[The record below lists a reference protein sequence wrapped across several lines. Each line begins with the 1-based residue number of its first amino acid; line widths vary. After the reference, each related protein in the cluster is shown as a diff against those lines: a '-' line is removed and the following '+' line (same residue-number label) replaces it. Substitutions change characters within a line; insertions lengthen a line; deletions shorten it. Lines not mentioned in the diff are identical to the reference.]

1 MAQAGRDS
9 FELVDLC
16 AVSVPICSC
25 FDREPLQ
32 PCETTSDLVGSIRSA
47 TLGLSSCLPGTAIRT
62 SPGAGSM
69 SSKTGLTLYT
79 AGTPNG
85 WKASILLEELG
96 IPYRVHAIAMAK
108 NEQKEPWFIKIN
120 PNGRIPAIVDHD
132 EGDLPVFESGAIM
145 IYLAEKH
152 GKCLP
157 TNTRSKAEVISWLMF
172 QMGGLGPMQGQAA
185 HFVRFAP
192 EQIEQWLAAGE
203 YTIADIANFSW
214 MYVHQMAGITLDDLP
229 HVQAW
234 MKRIEERPAV
244 RRGIDVPE
252 PFDKAAMQDPKKA
265 ALQVLLTAE
274 QRMTLTGASS
284 IPKMFASRSCTC
296 KKALPGS

>member
-1 MAQAGRDS
+1 
-9 FELVDLC
+9 
-16 AVSVPICSC
+16 
-25 FDREPLQ
+25 
-32 PCETTSDLVGSIRSA
+32 
-47 TLGLSSCLPGTAIRT
+47 
-62 SPGAGSM
+62 M

-96 IPYRVHAIAMAK
+96 IPYHVHAIAMAK

-132 EGDLPVFESGAIM
+132 ERDLPVFESGAIM

-152 GKCLP
+152 GKFLP
-157 TNTRSKAEVISWLMF
+157 TNIRSKAEVISWLMF

-192 EQIEQWLAAGE
+192 EQIDYGIKRYTNETKRLYGVIEKALSDGRQWLAAGE

-244 RRGIDVPE
+244 KRGIDVPE
-252 PFDKAAMQDPKKA
+252 PFDKAAMQDPKKVQEA
-265 ALQVLLTAE
+265 IDMV
-274 QRMTLTGASS
+274 RKFTGTHKSE
-284 IPKMFASRSCTC
+284 
-296 KKALPGS
+296 L

>member
-1 MAQAGRDS
+1 M
-9 FELVDLC
+9 
-16 AVSVPICSC
+16 
-25 FDREPLQ
+25 
-32 PCETTSDLVGSIRSA
+32 
-47 TLGLSSCLPGTAIRT
+47 
-62 SPGAGSM
+62 
-69 SSKTGLTLYT
+69 YT

-96 IPYRVHAIAMAK
+96 IPYHVHAIAMAK

-152 GKCLP
+152 GKFLP
-157 TNTRSKAEVISWLMF
+157 TNIRSKAEVISWLMF

-192 EQIEQWLAAGE
+192 EQIEYGIKRYTNETKRLYGVIEKALSDGRQWLAAGE

-214 MYVHQMAGITLDDLP
+214 MYVHQMAGVTLDDLP

-244 RRGIDVPE
+244 KRGIDVPE
-252 PFDKAAMQDPKKA
+252 PFDKAAMQDPKKVQKA
-265 ALQVLLTAE
+265 IDMV
-274 QRMTLTGASS
+274 RKFTGTHKSE
-284 IPKMFASRSCTC
+284 
-296 KKALPGS
+296 L